1 MRNIILKSLV
11 GIACIAGMSSCG
23 DKFLET
29 KYYGGVEAEGALTD
43 PNVIEYALNGTYYQ
57 LQRYYFA
64 GNYSFSLGDIASDIV
79 YWVGNNNHQNDLYQ
93 FQVTDNSV
101 TLYYIWDYGYKVVD
115 NAARVIEACQA
126 LEPQASDYDL
136 EDLMLFEAEA
146 RCLRAYANLTM
157 ANIFCHQVMVNGTSY
172 GNEMGLVL
180 VDTPI
185 AAFQEVTRASLTD
198 TYNFILNDLNEA
210 ISNFNELGYDRGF
223 VSYFGAAS
231 AYGLLARTQMYLEN
245 WSAAAA
251 AAENAIAISG
261 IDELVYTPEEYEA
274 LYAGQYTNTESLF
287 ALGIDVTTNFSAN
300 SLGTLYTTY
309 GYSISP
315 YLVSLLSDDDCRKE
329 LYTWFGSTSGG
340 DITIYEDE
348 NDWYGQNGENSYL
361 GAKFYFGFGNTAY
374 ANNFLINAPE
384 MFLIA
389 AEAYAEQGNVND
401 AAENLLVVAKRNNAI
416 TSTTDLPATADGIL
430 TFLKEERA
438 RELFQEGLRFFD
450 LRRWN
455 ETCNLYG
462 VNAPSIDW
470 MYKNVNVSNTVFPIP
485 VDEINAGYGVAQNPD
500 WQGSMPK

>member
-1 MRNIILKSLV
+1 MRKIFLKSLV
-11 GIACIAGMSSCG
+11 GIACVAGMTSCG

-43 PNVIEYALNGTYYQ
+43 PTVIEYALNGTYYQ

-64 GNYSFSLGDIASDIV
+64 GNYAFSLGDIASDIV

-93 FQVTDNSV
+93 FTVNESSI
-101 TLYYIWDYGYKVVD
+101 TLYYVWNYGYKIVD
-115 NAARVIEACQA
+115 NAARVIEACNA
-126 LEPQASDYDL
+126 LEPEATGYDL
-136 EDLMLFEAEA
+136 EDLMLYEAEA
-146 RCLRAYANLTM
+146 RCLRAYANLYM
-157 ANIFCHQVMVNGTSY
+157 ANIFCHQIMVNGTSY
-172 GNEMGLVL
+172 GNDMGLVL

-185 AAFQEVTRASLTD
+185 GAFEPVTRASLTD
-198 TYNFILNDLNEA
+198 TYNFILQDLNEA
-210 ISNFNELGYDRGF
+210 VSLFNQLGYDRGF

-245 WSAAAA
+245 WGAAAS

-261 IDELVYTPEEYEA
+261 IDELVYTPEGFEA

-287 ALGIDVTTNFSAN
+287 ALGIDVVTNWSAN

-329 LYTWFGSTSGG
+329 LYTWFGSVDGKVE
-340 DITIYEDE
+340 IFEDE
-348 NDWYGQNGENSYL
+348 NDWYGLSGDNNYL
-361 GAKFYFGFGNTAY
+361 GGKFYFGFGNTAY

-389 AEAYAEQGNVND
+389 AEAYANQGNVTE

-416 TSTTDLPATADGIL
+416 TSTADLPATAAGL
-430 TFLKEERA
+430 LSFLKEERA
-438 RELFQEGLRFFD
+438 RELFQDGLRFFD

-462 VNAPSIDW
+462 VNAPAIDW
-470 MYKNVNVSNTVFPIP
+470 MYNNVNVSNTVFPIP
-485 VDEINAGYGVAQNPD
+485 VDEINTGYGVVQNPD
-500 WQGSMPK
+500 WLSSMPK